1 MKEEYSFQKDLSKE
15 FEFIT
20 SRSSGPGGQ
29 NVNKVNS
36 KVELRFSIF
45 DSKILSQEEKQT
57 LFIKLYHRINNQGIL
72 TVVSQEERSQLRNKE
87 IAIEKFYS
95 WITLALQPA
104 KERKKT
110 RKPKAAIEKRLSNKK
125 AKSEKKESRR
135 KPDY

>member
-15 FEFIT
+15 IEFIT

-95 WITLALQPA
+95 WISLALQPA

>member
-95 WITLALQPA
+95 WISLALQPA